1 MIQRYVIS
9 IEIEAGCEWI
19 SDELEYT
26 SIVPKPDDNGEWVK
40 WEDVKHLVL
49 INEAL
54 NICTKLPENYDFFQ
68 KPIDVTEFLKEIQND
83 TTR

>member
-1 MIQRYVIS
+1 MIQRYNIYNHPIARIS
-9 IEIEAGCEWI
+9 YQVAA
-19 SDELEYT
+19 
-26 SIVPKPDDNGEWVK
+26 DDNGEWVK
-40 WEDVKHLVL
+40 WEDVKHLAL
-49 INEAL
+49 ISEAL